1 MKKVVVNKKI
11 MKALSK
17 ILLMALPIALAIS
30 CRPDQPTDPGPAY
43 GAGDG
48 VVGTWR
54 QSGATIYDITLP
66 VPEAQD
72 VSAYY
77 SRPSNGWII
86 SFNSDGTYVVDQRG
100 KGPNPFGANGT
111 FAFDTVNYP
120 TAMTINPAGG
130 TSSTMEMLNAP
141 RATDVNFGLSFEVE
155 KCDEPVAKYEFVFT
169 RQN

>member
-1 MKKVVVNKKI
+1 
-11 MKALSK
+11 MKALSRV
-17 ILLMALPIALAIS
+17 LLLALPIALAIS

-48 VVGTWR
+48 IVGTWR

-77 SRPSNGWII
+77 SRPTNGWII
-86 SFNSDGTYVVDQRG
+86 TFNEDGTYMVDQTG

-111 FAFDTVNYP
+111 FAFDTVYYP
-120 TAMTINPAGG
+120 TSISILPDGG
-130 TSSTMEMLNAP
+130 TGTTMEMLNAP

-155 KCDEPVAKYEFVFT
+155 KCDVPVSKYEFIFT

>member
-1 MKKVVVNKKI
+1 

-17 ILLMALPIALAIS
+17 IFLLALPIALAIS

-48 VVGTWR
+48 IVGTWR

-77 SRPSNGWII
+77 SRPTNGWII
-86 SFNSDGTYVVDQRG
+86 TFNEDGTYMVDQTG

-111 FAFDTVNYP
+111 FAFDTVYYP
-120 TAMTINPAGG
+120 TSISILPDGG
-130 TSSTMEMLNAP
+130 TGTTMEMLNAP

-155 KCDEPVAKYEFVFT
+155 KCDVPVSKYEFIFT